1 MERIANKRSLFFYA
15 ALLTSIQTFGQA
27 EIQNSSPFAFWKLRG
42 NIGITTPAVPGTY
55 GTTPIGAS
63 ENWLG
68 TTGAND
74 VVIGTDNIERMR
86 VLQTSG
92 FVGIGTAAPTAP
104 LMVRSASSLANTRI
118 TSLANAIGDPAFQ
131 LVTARGATTNLV
143 GDVTVKMGQAYGAA
157 ADITEGIRFHRG
169 IAASD
174 GAMSFVTSG
183 LERARILSNGLVG
196 INTTVPA
203 TYLDIN
209 GDLALREGTALS
221 LANGANGTIVPG
233 TTSHVR
239 ITGPTGAFSIAGLT
253 GGVNGK
259 VITLI
264 NTTGQDLT
272 LIHNSAAT
280 VTNGFFT
287 PGSANYVLTGQYNS
301 VTLIYNSILGRWV
314 VKSSSDSQDGT
325 DWNLIGNSGIND
337 PAVPATYGTTLI
349 AAGENW
355 LGTTDANDVVLGTNN
370 LERMRL
376 KQSTGNLGIGTA
388 APAYKL
394 DILAPGGTIGMRILS
409 GNATQLTYLSLGRTT
424 EYAQIGACTAGTF
437 FTDAAD
443 GDMAV
448 KNFNTGKL
456 LLGASFVSTA
466 AMAFNT
472 ANQIGVNTVTPA
484 VRFDINGD
492 FALREGLSPVFV
504 NGVNSNVAI
513 GATSHI
519 RITGPTAAFSITGL
533 AGGVNGKIITLI
545 NGTTFP
551 MTISHDVTSVAAN
564 RIYVPG
570 GSNLVVDEQY
580 AAITLIY
587 NSGLSRWVV
596 QSNSDNIDA
605 GDWQTT
611 GNSGTNPTTN
621 FIGTTDAVAWVMRT
635 NNAERARISA
645 TGSYGIGVPNPGD
658 ALVVS
663 NSVAADINRRIRIGA
678 YTTLNEAESGR
689 LTFDEG
695 AATYTGTSNYC
706 GLEFRH
712 DGTINS
718 LFLEGAC
725 TAPVNVM
732 TFERT
737 GDVGINTVDPTQ
749 ALEVGGTDAQIY
761 MNSANSNMLLF
772 NTSGVALPTFTT
784 RSVGTKLIFYPQVS
798 ATSADYAMGIAGST
812 LWTSV
817 PEANSTYSHR
827 WYSGTTELMRLRGD
841 GRLGIGIAAPT
852 ATRLH
857 CVDPATATTR
867 IAIFRNGAVDGT
879 EIQTASVEYIH
890 DYTSTT
896 DFNDGAN
903 SVGLTINFAA
913 ASAYDLQLANNL
925 AAKPTS
931 NAWTVVSDVRLK
943 EDIHPF
949 KDGLEVLEKINPVY
963 WKYNGKAKTPAN
975 EYGVGIIAQEM
986 QKVAPYTVSTMEYVD
1001 PKVPFEN
1008 IRENTEKYLA
1018 YNSGPLEYVVV
1029 NSVKE
1034 LSQKQKNAE
1043 QILGNTTEFGS
1054 ATLTSVETEISY
1066 PASFIQ
1072 RCASVPVVTVSAL
1085 NSEAQ
1090 LTITTKSAT
1099 GFKVKVIGSL
1109 TAPVEI
1115 DWIAIAKTNPAVLKV
1130 EKEYTTAE
1138 REEMLSKVKLTPGR
1152 LRLEAEEAEMK
1163 RRKAEDE
1170 KARIEEERIKNLPM
1184 PVPAKPVEKTQSR
1197 TPADADQK

>member
-1 MERIANKRSLFFYA
+1 MTRFVTRAIVAIAFSATAATSLH
-15 ALLTSIQTFGQA
+15 SQT
-27 EIQNSSPFAFWKLRG
+27 EIQNTSFPFWKVKG
-42 NIGITTPAVPGTY
+42 NSTIATPAAPVTY
-55 GTTPIGAS
+55 GTTLIGTA

-68 TTGAND
+68 TTDDND

-86 VLQTSG
+86 VLQTTG
-92 FVGIGTAAPTAP
+92 YVGIGTAAPTSS
-104 LMVRSASSLANTRI
+104 LMVRTSSASANARV

-131 LVTARGATTNLV
+131 LVTTRGATTNFV
-143 GDVTVKMGQAYGAA
+143 GDVTVKIGQAYGAA

-196 INTTVPA
+196 INATVPA

-209 GDLALREGTALS
+209 GDLALREGAAVS
-221 LANGANGTIVPG
+221 LANGANGTIAPG
-233 TTSHVR
+233 STSHLR
-239 ITGPTGAFSIAGLT
+239 ITGPTAAFSIAGIT

-264 NTTGQDLT
+264 NTTTQDLS
-272 LIHNSAAT
+272 LLHSVAAT
-280 VTNGFFT
+280 PANGFFT
-287 PGSANYVLTGQYNS
+287 PGGLSYVLSGQYSS
-301 VTLIYNSILGRWV
+301 VTLIYNSTLARWV
-314 VKSSSDSQDGT
+314 VTGSGNSADAT
-325 DWNLIGNSGIND
+325 DWNLIGNTGIND
-337 PAVPATYGTTLI
+337 PAVPGTYGTTVL
-349 AAGENW
+349 ALGENW
-355 LGTTDANDVVLGTNN
+355 LGTTDANDVVIGTNN
-370 LERMRL
+370 LERLRV
-376 KQSTGNLGIGTA
+376 KQSTGNVGIGTA

-394 DILAPGGTIGMRILS
+394 DIVAPGGTIGMRILS

-443 GDMAV
+443 GDMAI

-472 ANQIGVNTVTPA
+472 SNQIGVNTVTPA
-484 VRFDINGD
+484 VRFDVNGD
-492 FALREGLSPVFV
+492 FALREGLSPVFA
-504 NGVNSNVAI
+504 NGVNSNVAV

-551 MTISHDVTSVAAN
+551 MTISHDVTSLAAN

-570 GSNLVVDEQY
+570 GGSLVMDEQY
-580 AAITLIY
+580 SAVTLMY

-596 QSNSDNIDA
+596 QSNSDLIDA
-605 GDWQTT
+605 GDWHTT
-611 GNSGTNPTTN
+611 GNTGTNPSTN
-621 FIGTTDAVAWVMRT
+621 FIGTTDAAAWVMRT

-645 TGSYGIGVPNPGD
+645 AGKFGIGVANPGD
-658 ALVVS
+658 ALVITS
-663 NSVAADINRRIRIGA
+663 TTATDTSRRLRIGS
-678 YTTLNEAESGR
+678 TVLNDAESGR

-695 AATYTGTSNYC
+695 VNTYTGSSNYC

-712 DGTINS
+712 DGNS
-718 LFLEGAC
+718 NRLFLEGAC
-725 TAPVNVM
+725 TTPVNVM

-737 GDVGINTVDPTQ
+737 GNVGINTADPTQ
-749 ALEVGGTDAQIY
+749 ALEIGGTEAQIY
-761 MNSANSNMLLF
+761 MNSATSNMFLF
-772 NTSGVALPTFTT
+772 NTNGVAAPAFTT
-784 RSVGTKLIFYPQVS
+784 RSAGTKVIFYPQVS
-798 ATSADYAMGIAGST
+798 ATTVDYAMGIAGST
-812 LWTSV
+812 LWSSV
-817 PEANSTYSHR
+817 PEATSTYSHR
-827 WYSGTTELMRLRGD
+827 WYSGTTEQMRLRGD

-857 CVDPATATTR
+857 CYDPSIATTR
-867 IAIFRNGAVDGT
+867 IAVFRNGNADGT

-890 DYTSTT
+890 DYASTT

-903 SVGLTINFAA
+903 TVGLTINFAA
-913 ASAYDLQLANNL
+913 SSGYDLQLANNL

-931 NAWTVVSDVRLK
+931 NAWTVVSDERLK

-963 WKYNGKAKTPAN
+963 WKYNGKAHTPAH
-975 EYGVGIIAQEM
+975 EYGVGIIAQDM
-986 QKVAPYTVSTMEYVD
+986 QKVAPYTVSTMEFVD
-1001 PKVPFEN
+1001 PKVPFES
-1008 IRENTEKYLA
+1008 IRENTEQYLA

-1043 QILGNTTEFGS
+1043 QILANTTEFGS
-1054 ATLTSVETEISY
+1054 ATLTDIETEINY
-1066 PASFIQ
+1066 PASFTQ
-1072 RCASVPVVTVSAL
+1072 RCANVPVVTVSAL
-1085 NSEAQ
+1085 NSEVQ
-1090 LTITTKSAT
+1090 LTITGKSAM
-1099 GFKVKVIGSL
+1099 GFNVKVIGSL
-1109 TAPVEI
+1109 SAPVEI
-1115 DWIAIAKTNPAVLKV
+1115 DWIAIAKTNPAVLEVK
-1130 EKEYTTAE
+1130 KEYTAAE
-1138 REEMLSKVKLTPGR
+1138 REEMLRKVKLTPGR
-1152 LRLEAEEAEMK
+1152 IRLEAEEAEMK

-1170 KARIEEERIKNLPM
+1170 KARIEEERINNLPM
-1184 PVPAKPVEKTQSR
+1184 PVPAKPVEKPETR
-1197 TPADADQK
+1197 TPADADHN